1 MTSLMTKMVMPG
13 SSIGV
18 FGGGQLGRMFAQAAQ
33 RLGYRVIVFTDEADS
48 PASQVA
54 NETIRG
60 DYLNLH
66 AVSEFA
72 QRTDV
77 ITLEFENIDLQAV
90 QRAAEFVPVRPGY
103 RVLEV
108 AQNRCKEK
116 TTLRDFGFPVT
127 PFSVVQDADDLPEV
141 SELLGWPMVLK
152 TTSGGYDGK
161 GQRKV
166 ENAEQAREAIGLL
179 GPGPLIAE
187 KWITYVAEV
196 SVLVARSASGQV
208 MAYPMFTNVHRNHI
222 LDVTTFPPAREM
234 EVTQRRAMEV
244 AKGVAE
250 SLQLEGLLCV
260 EMFVDRDG
268 EVMINELAP
277 RTHNSG
283 HLTMEAC
290 SVSQFEQQVRAVCNL
305 PLGEVKQIRPAAMV
319 NLLGDLWGSDGLDPR
334 WTEALEQPDVHLHLY
349 GKREARVGR
358 KMGHLTVLGET
369 QEHAA
374 KRALE
379 IRDRLDRSK

>member
-127 PFSVVQDADDLPEV
+127 PFSVVQDADDIPEV

-244 AKGVAE
+244 AKGVAQ

-319 NLLGDLWGSDGLDPR
+319 NLLGDIWGSDGLDPR
-334 WTEALEQPDVHLHLY
+334 WAEALE
-349 GKREARVGR
+349 
-358 KMGHLTVLGET
+358 
-369 QEHAA
+369 
-374 KRALE
+374 
-379 IRDRLDRSK
+379 